1 METLLYILEQKGK
14 AVHRTTPE
22 ETVLDAVD
30 AMCRA
35 KVGALLVMKGDKPI
49 GIVSE
54 RDVLTRLVL
63 ARRNPAETKV
73 ADVMT
78 SGVVCIPSTASPE
91 QAMAI
96 MTERHCRHLPVVR
109 GGAVEGIIS
118 IGDLVRWASRHQEYE
133 IRLLSEYLGGYPSNA
148 PLPAHATS
156 P

>member
-1 METLLYILEQKGK
+1 
-14 AVHRTTPE
+14 
-22 ETVLDAVD
+22 
-30 AMCRA
+30 MCRA
-35 KVGALLVMKGDKPI
+35 RVGALLVMEGAKPV

-63 ARRNPAETKV
+63 ARRSPAETTV
-73 ADVMT
+73 GEIMT
-78 SGVVCIPSTASPE
+78 RGVVCIASSASPE

-118 IGDLVRWASRHQEYE
+118 IGDMARWASRNQDYE
-133 IRLLSEYLGGYPSNA
+133 IRLLSEYLGGVPSKA
-148 PLPAHATS
+148 PLPAHGS